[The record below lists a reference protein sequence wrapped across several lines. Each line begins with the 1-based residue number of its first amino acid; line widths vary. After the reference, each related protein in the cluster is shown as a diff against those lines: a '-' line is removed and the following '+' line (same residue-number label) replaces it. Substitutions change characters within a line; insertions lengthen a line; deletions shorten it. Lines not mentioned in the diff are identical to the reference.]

1 MKCAK
6 CKKDTPNGSFYGF
19 YFGKHLSTRQVRSD
33 SLARNY
39 RSTFDIGGARAAWIC
54 KRCVNR
60 RLWTSGFYFSLIIAG
75 LGLLIAFLPMGEDSA
90 LLGLILFIISIFVFM
105 TKFIFNTKLEPIKVA
120 GDDQAIA
127 SYRKDL
133 ENKGWDTFIN
143 RARSAS
149 MDQKPLDVWVKRVS
163 KAELEKQGLLG
174 PDV

>member
-1 MKCAK
+1 MESACGINK
-6 CKKDTPNGSFYGF
+6 T
-19 YFGKHLSTRQVRSD
+19 HIVRES
-33 SLARNY
+33 APY
-39 RSTFDIGGARAAWIC
+39 R
-54 KRCVNR
+54 
-60 RLWTSGFYFSLIIAG
+60 LIAG

-149 MDQKPLDVWVKRVS
+149 MDLQ
-163 KAELEKQGLLG
+163 ELEKQGLLG